1 LPIQQAD
8 LHSVT
13 GHAWQMLTGLESA
26 PLASPL
32 ELDCQTVAFR
42 RSVVGVRGAWAAE
55 VCVFCPPE
63 LATMVASAMFMMD
76 AAELTDADID
86 DALGELCNVTAGGIQ
101 SRIPGETDLTVP
113 EHLPSVVSID
123 GTPHWRADLMVEGL
137 PVVVTVS
144 QLEV

>member
-1 LPIQQAD
+1 MPIEQAD
-8 LHSVT
+8 LHRVT
-13 GHAWQMLTGLESA
+13 GHAWQMLAGLESA
-26 PLASPL
+26 PLASPV
-32 ELDCQTVAFR
+32 ELDSNTVAFR

-55 VCVFCPPE
+55 VCVFCPSD
-63 LATMVASAMFMMD
+63 LAARVAAAMFMMD
-76 AAELTDADID
+76 PTELTEADIA

-101 SRIPGETDLTVP
+101 ARVPGETDLTVP

-123 GTPHWRADLMVEGL
+123 GAPHWRADLLVEGR